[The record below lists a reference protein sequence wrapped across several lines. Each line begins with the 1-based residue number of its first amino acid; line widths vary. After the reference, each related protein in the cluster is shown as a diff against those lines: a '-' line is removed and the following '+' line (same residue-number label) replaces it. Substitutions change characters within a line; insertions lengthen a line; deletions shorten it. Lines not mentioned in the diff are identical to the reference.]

1 MPSILRS
8 YSHFSLLSALPKVK
22 NLVSKLKDLG
32 YKSAVLTDED
42 SSSGFVEFYSAC
54 KENGLKHIFG
64 TQLRL
69 PNLSPDKT
77 DSGFK
82 GNSNYTKITILA
94 RDEIGRIQLNEIISK
109 ARLEFDQPK
118 PYIPSSLLSQY
129 FKISNPEIR
138 IKKLVKTVENTEI
151 LNFQNTSLV
160 DLNDLNSSINN
171 SHLIL
176 GICGN
181 DSEIS
186 GLIKKGNLS
195 ALKKTLL
202 EYIDNFGVENIFCEL
217 LYPTFKYSIND
228 TKIGNQALIKIC
240 DELGILYLASPAPRY
255 LEPDDM
261 EAFKAI
267 LGIRDGKR
275 LSDIELDRDYF
286 VPSIEQLYQIYDYCP
301 EAVDNTDKISDQI
314 QNSFE
319 TKAIADIFPYFEIP
333 AGHNYAQSL
342 LWETLIGF
350 LFMFGPDKKSRSEL
364 RQIYPYESVESLRE
378 LILNLKVDTSKL
390 FSYPADY
397 WSKKE
402 PKDYLARID
411 SELGIINGKGYP
423 TYFLVVADFIQF
435 ARDSDIV
442 VNTRGSGAG
451 SLVAYLNGITII
463 DPLLYVIPFER
474 FLNPMRP
481 STPDFDCDIADD
493 RRDEIISYVTQ
504 KYGADKVCQIITFG
518 TMLPRMVVRDVGRT
532 LGVSYKKCDR
542 IAKLIPLGKQG
553 QKMSFDR
560 AIEQSQE
567 LANVVNQDEDAQ
579 KIIEIA
585 RKLEGNHRH
594 ASVHAAGVIIT
605 PTKLTDFTALQWDS
619 ERHGVVCQVDMNS
632 GEKAG
637 MVKMDF
643 LGIRNLSILGN
654 AISLVESRHPT
665 KIDLTNVNLRSKKA
679 FELLA
684 KGRTMGIF
692 QLSGGGI
699 TKFLIDLVPSRVE
712 DLMAMVALYRPG
724 PMSNIPEYIKRKHNP
739 AAIEYYVPQMEG
751 WMKDSYGILVYQDD
765 LLYTV
770 IELAGYDWAEVD
782 VFRKGVGKKIRSVID
797 SQHEK
802 FVLGC
807 QTHSGLTAERAEFL
821 WSLMEPFA
829 AYGFNKA
836 HAASY
841 GMVSYWTAYMKG
853 EFTVEFMTTLM
864 TEESNNLDKIAA
876 SIKECQELNIE
887 VLAPDINESG
897 DNFTII
903 NEQQIRYGLGSV
915 KNLGSDV
922 IKYTILERQKHGEFT
937 SFENFLERASK
948 YNGFNKRSLEAL
960 IQAGCLDILI
970 VKVILELK
978 LFDKSQYLEYKT
990 KNKYVL
996 LRSFLLGNVESI
1008 LEALA
1013 AFKHG
1018 SQVESDSLFGF
1029 DEGPKAQTIAYN
1041 TNIELLSKQQIL
1053 SNEKEALGLFLTDN
1067 PMAEFL
1073 EVESRIQNLLGKTD
1087 IHLGLITK
1095 VKKIFT
1101 KSNNLMFG
1109 LQVMTPSDSFEAV
1122 IFPKNAMEL
1131 SGRLE
1136 ENKMFW
1142 IKGKISQPA
1151 AKKKEEVIT
1160 SEAVV
1165 KTDENIKKLSDVEDG
1180 DFMPENPEMEGGVLE
1195 YEELPKI
1202 LVDNLIDFNLGVAP
1216 LLSTE
1221 KDRERFE
1228 SVLEKIQWS
1237 ELFHSPELA
1246 QTLIPLKKSRGKM
1259 GDSSTA
1265 NSNQSKQNNDP
1276 ELESLEQTADL
1287 NLDISDNNFG
1297 FEIENQN
1304 TSFDHKYDSNEYDK
1318 QNIDKTEVDV
1328 ENSNQNLE
1336 PMTSAVE
1343 IESGPE
1349 PKIIKI
1355 ALSEGPQKLKNI
1367 KQILQEN
1374 SILGLIPVQLEIE
1387 VAPNQW
1393 KRTKRVYFVDWSL
1406 V

>member
-22 NLVSKLKDLG
+22 NLVNKLKELG
-32 YKSAVLTDED
+32 YTAAALTDED

-54 KENGLKHIFG
+54 KEKDLKHIFA

-82 GNSNYTKITILA
+82 GNSNYTKITLLA
-94 RDEIGRIQLNEIISK
+94 RDEVGRVQLNEIISK

-118 PYIPSSLLSQY
+118 PYIPVKLLADY
-129 FKISNPEIR
+129 FKGVNSISQ
-138 IKKLVKTVENTEI
+138 KLAKTVENTKK
-151 LNFQNTSLV
+151 LDVQNTSLL
-160 DLNDLNSSINN
+160 DLDNSNLVN
-171 SHLIL
+171 PVSHLIL

-186 GLIKKGNLS
+186 GLIKKGNLVS
-195 ALKKTLL
+195 LKKTLQN
-202 EYIDNFGVENIFCEL
+202 YANNFGLENIFCEL
-217 LYPTFKYSIND
+217 LYPTDAIPASD
-228 TKIGNQALIKIC
+228 TKASNQALIKVC
-240 DELGILYLASPAPRY
+240 QELGILYVASPAPRY
-255 LEPDDM
+255 LEVDDI

-275 LSDIELDRDYF
+275 LSDIELDRAYDL
-286 VPSIEQLYQIYDYCP
+286 PSLDELYKIYDYCP
-301 EAVDNTDKISDQI
+301 EAVYNTDKVSQQI
-314 QNSFE
+314 QNTFE
-319 TKAIADIFPYFEIP
+319 TKPIADIFPYFEIP
-333 AGHNYAQSL
+333 TGHNYAQSL

-350 LFMFGPDKKSRSEL
+350 LFMFGPEKLTRDEWKE
-364 RQIYPYESVESLRE
+364 QYPYESVTSLRDYVS
-378 LILNLKVDTSKL
+378 NLKVDTSKL

-397 WSKKE
+397 WDTKS
-402 PKDYLARID
+402 PKDYLDRLD
-411 SELGIINGKGYP
+411 LELKIINDKNYP
-423 TYFLVVADFIQF
+423 TYFLVVADFIQY
-435 ARDSDIV
+435 ARNKSIV

-493 RRDEIISYVTQ
+493 RRDEIIDYVTQ
-504 KYGADKVCQIITFG
+504 KYGTDKVCQIITFG

-553 QKMSFDR
+553 SKMTFDQ
-560 AIEQSQE
+560 AIKQSQE

-579 KIIEIA
+579 QIIAIA

-619 ERHGVVCQVDMNS
+619 DRRGVVCQVDMNS
-632 GEKAG
+632 AEKAG

-654 AISLVESRHPT
+654 AISLVESRHDT
-665 KIDLTNVNLRSKKA
+665 EIDLTNVDLRSKKA

-684 KGRTMGIF
+684 KGRTMGVF

-699 TKFLIDLVPSRVE
+699 TKFLIDLAPSRVE

-739 AAIEYYVPQMEG
+739 TTIEYYVPEMER

-807 QTHSGLTAERAEFL
+807 QSHSGLTAERAEFL

-887 VLAPDINESG
+887 ILAPDINQSG
-897 DNFTII
+897 NNFTII

-922 IKYTILERQKHGEFT
+922 IKYTIIERQKHGLFT
-937 SFENFLERASK
+937 SFEDFLERASK
-948 YNGFNKRSLEAL
+948 YSGFNKRSLEAL
-960 IQAGCLDILI
+960 IHAGCLDTLI
-970 VKVILELK
+970 SKVINEQK
-978 LFDKSQYLEYKT
+978 LFEKSEYLQYKT
-990 KNKYVL
+990 KNSYVL
-996 LRSFLLGNVESI
+996 LRSFLLSNVEPI

-1013 AFKHG
+1013 AFKHAL
-1018 SQVESDSLFGF
+1018 QVESDSLFGF
-1029 DEGPKAQTIAYN
+1029 DEGHDTQIMVYT
-1041 TNIELLSKQQIL
+1041 TSIELLSKQQIL

-1073 EVESRIQNLLGKTD
+1073 EAESRIQNLLGKTD

-1122 IFPKNAMEL
+1122 IFPKNALEL
-1131 SGRLE
+1131 SQRLE

-1151 AKKKEEVIT
+1151 AKKKEVAPEPEQTNNSVENLVKGFE
-1160 SEAVV
+1160 SEESEFAV
-1165 KTDENIKKLSDVEDG
+1165 
-1180 DFMPENPEMEGGVLE
+1180 ENPDLESSVLE

-1202 LVDNLIDFNLGVAP
+1202 LVDNLIDFKLGVVP

-1221 KDRERFE
+1221 KDHQRFD
-1228 SVLEKIQWS
+1228 SILEKILWVD
-1237 ELFHSPELA
+1237 LFSSPELA
-1246 QTLIPLKKSRGKM
+1246 TDLIPLKPSRGKL
-1259 GDSSTA
+1259 GDRSSL
-1265 NSNQSKQNNDP
+1265 NSAADLSKINIVKNIDP
-1276 ELESLEQTADL
+1276 ELESLEQSATDFDHSAI
-1287 NLDISDNNFG
+1287 NSNS
-1297 FEIENQN
+1297 
-1304 TSFDHKYDSNEYDK
+1304 SFDYKYDSNQYDK
-1318 QNIDKTEVDV
+1318 QNTDWTESEV
-1328 ENSNQNLE
+1328 ELSTKNLRLE
-1336 PMTSAVE
+1336 RETPK
-1343 IESGPE
+1343 IEATLA

-1355 ALSEGPQKLKNI
+1355 TLSDGPQKLKNI
-1367 KQILQEN
+1367 KQILASSPTN
-1374 SILGLIPVQLEIE
+1374 GLVPVQLEIE
-1387 VAPNQW
+1387 VAPNEW
-1393 KRTKRVYFVDWSL
+1393 KRTKKVYFVDWSL